1 MSRPA
6 LVSAQQARDKSLSG
20 EARLVCAYDD
30 DSKCR
35 SVMLEGSISWTSLLE
50 ELPNLN
56 LDQEI
61 ILYCA

>member
-6 LVSAQQARDKSLSG
+6 LVSAQQARDKSLAG
-20 EARLVCAYDD
+20 EAKLVCAYDD

-35 SVMLEGSISWTSLLE
+35 SVMLEGSISWTGLLE
-50 ELPNLN
+50 VLPNMN

-61 ILYCA
+61 ILY